1 MCQQQCCSAPRN
13 LAPDRIMIKLLPNL
27 DYPRPWWQWAAAAVI
42 AELLWFCGMYPL
54 VPKTV
59 GALAFEA
66 VLPLPLLVYIYLA
79 VVCLL
84 WISKWSWPRWTK
96 QLLGTAIALSVVAA
110 AIWVVDW
117 AVLNTSAEFRY
128 LTIRGV

>member
-1 MCQQQCCSAPRN
+1 
-13 LAPDRIMIKLLPNL
+13 MIKLLPDL
-27 DYPRPWWQWAAAAVI
+27 DYPRRWWHWAAAALI
-42 AELLWFCGMYPL
+42 AELLWFCAMYPL

-66 VLPLPLLVYIYLA
+66 LLPLPLLIYIYLA

-96 QLLGTAIALSVVAA
+96 QLLSTAIALSAVAA
-110 AIWVVDW
+110 AIWIVDW
-117 AVLNTSAEFRY
+117 AVLNTSAEFGY
-128 LTIRGV
+128 LPIRGV

>member
-1 MCQQQCCSAPRN
+1 
-13 LAPDRIMIKLLPNL
+13 MIKLLPNF
-27 DYPRPWWQWAAAAVI
+27 DYPRRWWQWAAAALA
-42 AELLWFCGMYPL
+42 AELLWFCAMYPL

-66 VLPLPLLVYIYLA
+66 VIPLPLLGYIYLA

-117 AVLNTSAEFRY
+117 AVLNTSAEFLY
-128 LTIRGV
+128 LPIRGV